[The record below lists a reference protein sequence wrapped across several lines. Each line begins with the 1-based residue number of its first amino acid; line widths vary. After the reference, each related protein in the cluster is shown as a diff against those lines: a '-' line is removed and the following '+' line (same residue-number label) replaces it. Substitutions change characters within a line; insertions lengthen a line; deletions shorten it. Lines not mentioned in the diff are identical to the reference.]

1 MILSLLEHNPGCS
14 VRVPRKR
21 LVGLSLI
28 VRSKGESAR
37 ASNPLYSRLSLRV
50 HPQPNLSGISDPG
63 GQRVRAGPESNHY
76 ENASSA
82 SIRDPRVATSKI
94 TMSNELGEF
103 PATHPQV
110 HPSSSLESLVLIA
123 LVAVIVAMVALTAAF
138 GGSPLTIAAVAL
150 LTAIPIAVLMIRF
163 AVAREHRM
171 VRLCQDYQSELNQWR
186 ERWQTLGQEAQ
197 QTTSALSKMR
207 DGVIML
213 SQSGRILLINPAARR
228 LLTLDPETN
237 LSARMFVEVVRIPD
251 LSQAVAAARD
261 GGGTQKLLVEVTDGK
276 VVRPVKVRVDRFDML
291 AESNLLMTLR
301 DETEAHRVDEIRREF
316 VANISHELKTPL
328 AAIKGYA
335 ETVELAIK
343 DDPDAAVHFMSQIGT
358 QCLRLERLISDMMQ
372 LARAQAGR
380 RHMKF
385 SSVSLGDVITES
397 IKSYQPIAESK
408 KIELTVVPPPAE
420 AQVRSDP
427 EAMLTITNNLI
438 GNAINYTP
446 EGGQVRV
453 SCREA
458 GNRWALAVE
467 DTGVGIPERE
477 QKRIFERFYRVEKNR
492 RSADGGTGIGLSIVK
507 HLTVTLGGE
516 IRVHSNPGE
525 GSTFEVLLPS
535 QDSHASS

>member
-1 MILSLLEHNPGCS
+1 
-14 VRVPRKR
+14 
-21 LVGLSLI
+21 
-28 VRSKGESAR
+28 
-37 ASNPLYSRLSLRV
+37 
-50 HPQPNLSGISDPG
+50 
-63 GQRVRAGPESNHY
+63 
-76 ENASSA
+76 
-82 SIRDPRVATSKI
+82 
-94 TMSNELGEF
+94 MSNELGEL
-103 PATHPQV
+103 PATHPRV
-110 HPSSSLESLVLIA
+110 HPSSSHESLVLIA
-123 LVAVIVAMVALTAAF
+123 LVAVILAMVGITAAL
-138 GGSPLTIAAVAL
+138 GGSPLTITTVSL
-150 LTAIPIAVLMIRF
+150 LTGVPVAVLMVRF

-186 ERWQTLGQEAQ
+186 ERWQALGQEAQ

-228 LLTLDPETN
+228 LLALDPETN
-237 LSARMFVEVVRIPD
+237 LLSRMFVEAVRIPH

-261 GGGTQKLLVEVTDGK
+261 GDGTQKLLIEVTDGD
-276 VVRPVKVRVDRFDML
+276 VVRPVKVRVDRFATV

-301 DETEAHRVDEIRREF
+301 DETEAHRVDEMRREF

-343 DDPDAAVHFMSQIGT
+343 DDPDAAVHFMSQISD
-358 QCLRLERLISDMMQ
+358 QCLRLERLVSDMMQ

-408 KIELTVVPPPAE
+408 QIELTVVPPPAD

-427 EAMLTITNNLI
+427 EAMLTIANNLI
-438 GNAINYTP
+438 GNALNYTP
-446 EGGQVRV
+446 DGGQVRV

-458 GNRWALAVE
+458 GNCWALAVE
-467 DTGVGIPERE
+467 DTGVGIPASEH
-477 QKRIFERFYRVEKNR
+477 KRIFERFYRVEKSR

-507 HLTVTLGGE
+507 HLTATLGGE
-516 IRVHSNPGE
+516 VRVRSNLGQ

-535 QDSHASS
+535 QGGHASS